1 MKQSE
6 NMTTV
11 KSNFCR

>member
-1 MKQSE
+1 MDIA

-11 KSNFCR
+11 KCL